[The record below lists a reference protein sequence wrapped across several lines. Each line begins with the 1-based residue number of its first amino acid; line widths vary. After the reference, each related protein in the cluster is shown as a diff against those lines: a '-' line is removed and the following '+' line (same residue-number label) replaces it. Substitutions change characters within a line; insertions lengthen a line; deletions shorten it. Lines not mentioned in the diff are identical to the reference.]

1 MYKALLA
8 LMLLVL
14 PMSTIFGQAESR
26 VSKPTD
32 KAEAAVRKQLENWL
46 GALRRSDMTALNQ
59 IIADDFMIIG
69 AEGAVRSKEE
79 DLAPIK
85 SGDLQFRSLTTEGV
99 KVFVYGDTA
108 VVTGIGIYEVN
119 FKGRQSNI
127 RERFFDVYQ
136 KRKGQWKVIASRST
150 PGEKS

>member
-136 KRKGQWKVIASRST
+136 KRKSQWKVIASRST